1 MDHHPCRFL
10 KQPTATGRRFAI
22 SMKLRAV
29 LFALL
34 AVLCGVAACHAQTY
48 DDSAPQVDS
57 SALDAS
63 EGDSLEA
70 SREAARLA
78 LPALDAEDWRACFPA
93 LQAHEALMLSD
104 LAEDRE
110 LARQVIALIPP
121 AILKGL
127 AGIPSEETERDSLLA
142 VTHWLAQLLLDHPTP
157 ANQRSVARILESW
170 EQAAPEDP
178 QIHLARLSLLV
189 SQGKREDLILLAEA
203 IANDGNQD
211 TSWRTWAAGQALYQL
226 LGESSKP
233 ADVER
238 AKAILEIWRTLDA
251 EDLALRVNQV
261 WFDWMHGDQSG
272 LFDRCGELLE
282 EDEITEEDRA
292 TLLAIR
298 FDNALMEGRLNELS
312 EEEWRQVVSDTFG
325 ESLARVDPG
334 ILLWLVVIAAMAYLG
349 GVVAVTRLWHLKP
362 PGFLLMSLWLSL
374 TLLLPMVI
382 FAPSLIAIGFALIGG
397 AAMLWGI
404 TGSRA
409 PLGYLKPPLRHEGIR
424 FGGRWGWV
432 ILCLLCWG
440 LTLGMEFG
448 YQEAFTRVMGRAPEQ
463 HVLLGT
469 LIADS
474 PLSFVALLLTAGM
487 LIPLLE
493 EIVFRGVMQDY
504 LGRRIPTI
512 WSLLIVSVI
521 FGLMHGLD
529 AALTTGLFG
538 FICSLLRLRY
548 QSLWP
553 AIFLHAFNNSMV
565 VIVLYFFPEW
575 V

>member
-10 KQPTATGRRFAI
+10 KQPTATGRRIAI

-29 LFALL
+29 LFALF
-34 AVLCGVAACHAQTY
+34 AVLCGVAACHAQTS

-78 LPALDAEDWRACFPA
+78 LPALEAEDWRACFPA

-178 QIHLARLSLLV
+178 QVHLARLSLLV

-312 EEEWRQVVSDTFG
+312 EEEWRQAVSDTFG

-334 ILLWLVVIAAMAYLG
+334 ILLWLVVIAAMAAGLSRTTNPHDLVLADRERDLRPDAWIG
-349 GVVAVTRLWHLKP
+349 RGLDHRAVRIH
-362 PGFLLMSLWLSL
+362 
-374 TLLLPMVI
+374 
-382 FAPSLIAIGFALIGG
+382 
-397 AAMLWGI
+397 
-404 TGSRA
+404 
-409 PLGYLKPPLRHEGIR
+409 
-424 FGGRWGWV
+424 
-432 ILCLLCWG
+432 
-440 LTLGMEFG
+440 
-448 YQEAFTRVMGRAPEQ
+448 
-463 HVLLGT
+463 
-469 LIADS
+469 
-474 PLSFVALLLTAGM
+474 LLTAA
-487 LIPLLE
+487 I
-493 EIVFRGVMQDY
+493 
-504 LGRRIPTI
+504 
-512 WSLLIVSVI
+512 
-521 FGLMHGLD
+521 
-529 AALTTGLFG
+529 ALPKPVARHFSACL
-538 FICSLLRLRY
+538 
-548 QSLWP
+548 Q
-553 AIFLHAFNNSMV
+553 
-565 VIVLYFFPEW
+565 
-575 V
+575 